1 MKSVGK
7 HLVMELWGC
16 VSLNSV
22 EVVELALREATEA
35 CGATLLDLSVHPF
48 SPVGITGVAV
58 VSESHIVIHTWPEY
72 GYAAV
77 DVFTCGD
84 SDPSMAIPVFQRRFA
99 PEKSQ
104 VMVIQRGI
112 LIPDQDRRGVRR
124 EFERGASLVG

>member
-1 MKSVGK
+1 
-7 HLVMELWGC
+7 MELWGC
-16 VSLNSV
+16 QSLNSV
-22 EVVELALREATEA
+22 SVVELALREATEA

-48 SPVGITGVAV
+48 SPIGITGVAV

-84 SDPSMAIPVFQRRFA
+84 SDPAQAIPVFRRYFRPA
-99 PEKSQ
+99 KSQ

-112 LIPDQDRRGVRR
+112 VCPDVVGVGC
-124 EFERGASLVG
+124 ELERGAELVS

>member
-1 MKSVGK
+1 
-7 HLVMELWGC
+7 MELWGC
-16 VSLNSV
+16 KALNSV
-22 EVVELALREATEA
+22 EVVELALRQATEA

-84 SDPSMAIPVFQRRFA
+84 SDPVQAIPVFRHHFA
-99 PEKSQ
+99 PAKSQ
-104 VMVIQRGI
+104 VMVIERGI
-112 LIPDQDRRGVRR
+112 ICPDKVGVGCGL
-124 EFERGASLVG
+124 ERGAELVS

>member
-16 VSLNSV
+16 KSLNSV

-35 CGATLLDLSVHPF
+35 CGATLLDLSIHPF

-84 SDPSMAIPVFQRRFA
+84 SNPARAIPVFRHHFQ

-104 VMVIQRGI
+104 VMVIERGI
-112 LIPDQDRRGVRR
+112 VCPDEAGAAR
-124 EFERGASLVG
+124 EFERGARLVS

>member
-16 VSLNSV
+16 ESLNSV

-35 CGATLLDLSVHPF
+35 CGATLLDISVHPF

-72 GYAAV
+72 AYAAV
-77 DVFTCGD
+77 DVFTCGE
-84 SDPSMAIPVFQRRFA
+84 SEPTLAIPVFRRLFK

-104 VMVIQRGI
+104 VMVIERGI
-112 LIPDQDRRGVRR
+112 ICPDSVGAS
-124 EFERGASLVG
+124 FERERDVQLVR